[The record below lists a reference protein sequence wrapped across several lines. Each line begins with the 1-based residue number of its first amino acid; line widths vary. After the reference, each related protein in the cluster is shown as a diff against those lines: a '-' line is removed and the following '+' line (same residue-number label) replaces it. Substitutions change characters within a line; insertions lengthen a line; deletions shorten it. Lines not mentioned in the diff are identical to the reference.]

1 MKDDLGKDGTN
12 QDGADASKMSTGEF
26 LRTFRINIECL
37 ICQEKRNT
45 DFQEKMERYAHL
57 TPKKRLKEMNIDLLQ
72 MRIDKAMFYQDY
84 TSIMVIAIADLQ
96 AQLDTEKVNLEEKK
110 KAAEE
115 AKMKIKPGAKKL
127 VLDCDEGEL
136 VAFFKEAFRD
146 KRNKKKN
153 LIFNGTN
160 LEFGQWILDSI
171 ILTRNREL
179 NINTIKKELSKI
191 VEPVS

>member
-26 LRTFRINIECL
+26 LRKFRIDFKCL
-37 ICQEKRNT
+37 RCEQTRNN
-45 DFQEKMERYAHL
+45 DFEEKMERYAQL
-57 TPKKRLKEMNIDLLQ
+57 SPKKRLKEMSKDLLQ
-72 MRIDKAMFYQDY
+72 MKVDKAMYFHDHAA
-84 TSIMVIAIADLQ
+84 IMVIAIADLQ
-96 AQLDTEKVNLEEKK
+96 AQLDAEKVNQEEKK

-115 AKMKIKPGAKKL
+115 AKMRIKPGAKKL
-127 VLDCDEGEL
+127 ELDCEEGEL
-136 VAFFKEAFRD
+136 VAFLKEALKF
-146 KRNKKKN
+146 KRNKKSN
-153 LIFNGTN
+153 LIFNGYN
-160 LEFGQWILDSI
+160 VDFGQWILDSI